1 MHSSLHPSNN
11 VRTLQ
16 TIAGVN
22 PVHAGLLDLPD
33 HQSAAYQ
40 PSAAVQPDAS
50 TVMLPFPLPAPTVA
64 HVAKSNG
71 WAANEAWA
79 KHQGVI
85 EQLYLH
91 EKKSLAE
98 VMLFMESKYG
108 FKATL
113 VLCVVFCTSSMA
125 NVC

>member
-1 MHSSLHPSNN
+1 MHSGLHPSNN
-11 VRTLQ
+11 ARTLQ
-16 TIAGVN
+16 TIAGAN

-40 PSAAVQPDAS
+40 PSSAVQPDAS

-71 WAANEAWA
+71 WAAKEAWA

-91 EKKSLAE
+91 EQKPLAE
-98 VMLFMESKYG
+98 VMRFMKSEHG

-113 VLCVVFCTSSMA
+113 VFCVVL
-125 NVC
+125 